1 MSTRRRQRVDW
12 SDLNDWDDSTAFDDW
27 GTVEVASDDDH
38 ETDPQPSS
46 SVANNEKTRNT
57 ASPSAKTTSR
67 KRNKRPSRQKRA
79 KTTNSIENDSID
91 EDDLIKDRNDDTTI
105 DQSGYDDHVELDP
118 KQAIIDDG
126 DDKITVDNG
135 DDKTPVDIVDHIVGN
150 DELQGDATQV
160 KQNLGLWLDQSSIM
174 QDHDDLTSPIIN
186 EEDDHVIKDDET
198 GVDDDR
204 LFTQLPSNNEQAID
218 EATEFPLE
226 NDGDDTGLPTGYDD
240 GVNAVDE
247 VPLDENNGQVEKSSS
262 SDSLEMNTTT
272 SQPSIGVD
280 DQSVNDHNSDDTAI
294 EKSLAGLTR
303 QASHDSIDDGKSSSE
318 YGSQSLYNTPS
329 DADTNASM
337 LEFLGDD
344 SDYEEMEK
352 ARQILRQKRGRNSMM
367 RFRPHRQALDSLAA
381 ASTARTRPV
390 PTASPFGVEDTTS
403 DNTGTTSDNA
413 GSDLETESSYDS
425 AMGSMLSPMTQ
436 PSTRDHDDDESDLPV
451 EDYNESTI
459 ADAIDHADN
468 AYAGSNDTDIDKMI
482 AGADIDDD
490 DRIDLNSPSSTG
502 DSEYE
507 DDSLQFDDNEKTADG
522 PVAGDGTGLAKPG
535 SLSKRRSGGDE
546 SPQAEVELDV
556 DDSTPVDSTG
566 DENDSTGSNG
576 KPKSNLGGL
585 FKKFLAQAKSEL
597 HGGDDGEDAP
607 QESGPA
613 VETSEKKM
621 EGSSDDED
629 RAPRKKLSF
638 KEIIGLLKSPAR
650 LFGLIRHTIA
660 TARKLSM
667 IIGLVIALIIAWA
680 GVNIPSV
687 LDKGSASG
695 QSVDEGTITVTKT
708 AWRDSTA
715 FVTVNNKSDMI
726 AHVGGKAVVRSWAPS
741 SSPLTWIGARETASC
756 IIPSTDVD
764 PGATKEIKTTG
775 CSKPSGVWH
784 RVKAELEYE

>member
-38 ETDPQPSS
+38 KTAPQPPS
-46 SVANNEKTRNT
+46 SVTNNEKTRST

-67 KRNKRPSRQKRA
+67 KRNKRPARQKRA
-79 KTTNSIENDSID
+79 KTTNDSIN
-91 EDDLIKDRNDDTTI
+91 EDDLLLDRNDDTAI
-105 DQSGYDDHVELDP
+105 DQSGYNDHVELDP
-118 KQAIIDDG
+118 KQAIIDD
-126 DDKITVDNG
+126 DNDKITVDDG
-135 DDKTPVDIVDHIVGN
+135 YDKTPVNTVDHIVGN
-150 DELQGDATQV
+150 DDLQGDATQV
-160 KQNLGLWLDQSSIM
+160 KQDLGSWLDQSSMM
-174 QDHDDLTSPIIN
+174 QDHDDLTSPIID
-186 EEDDHVIKDDET
+186 EEDDTVIKDDET
-198 GVDDDR
+198 GVNDDS
-204 LFTQLPSNNEQAID
+204 LFTHLPSNNEQVSD
-218 EATEFPLE
+218 EATELPLE
-226 NDGDDTGLPTGYDD
+226 NDETDTELPTGYDD
-240 GVNAVDE
+240 GIKAVDE
-247 VPLDENNGQVEKSSS
+247 VPLGENNEQATQPSSP
-262 SDSLEMNTTT
+262 DSLEMNTTT
-272 SQPSIGVD
+272 SPSLIGDD
-280 DQSVNDHNSDDTAI
+280 DQSVNDHNSDDTTI
-294 EKSLAGLTR
+294 EESLAGLTR
-303 QASHDSIDDGKSSSE
+303 QARHDSIDDGKSSSE
-318 YGSQSLYNTPS
+318 YGSQSSYNTPS
-329 DADTNASM
+329 DADTKASM

-344 SDYEEMEK
+344 SDYEEMAK

-381 ASTARTRPV
+381 ASTSRTRPV
-390 PTASPFGVEDTTS
+390 PTASPFGMEDTTGDS
-403 DNTGTTSDNA
+403 TGS
-413 GSDLETESSYDS
+413 GLETESSYDS
-425 AMGSMLSPMTQ
+425 AMGSMLSPMAK
-436 PSTRDHDDDESDLPV
+436 PSTLDHNDDNESDLPV

-459 ADAIDHADN
+459 ADTIDHADN
-468 AYAGSNDTDIDKMI
+468 VYAGSNDTDIDKMI

-490 DRIDLNSPSSTG
+490 DRIDLDSPSSTG

-507 DDSLQFDDNEKTADG
+507 DDSLQFDDNEESADE
-522 PVAGDGTGLAKPG
+522 PVAGESTGLAKPG
-535 SLSKRRSGGDE
+535 SLSKRRSEGNE
-546 SPQAEVELDV
+546 TPQSEVELDV
-556 DDSTPVDSTG
+556 DDSAPVDSTG
-566 DENDSTGSNG
+566 DEKSTTDSKG
-576 KPKSNLGGL
+576 KPKSSLGGL

-607 QESGPA
+607 QESGPV
-613 VETSEKKM
+613 VEPSKEKI
-621 EGSSDDED
+621 GGPSDDED
-629 RAPRKKLSF
+629 REPRKKLSF
-638 KEIIGLLKSPAR
+638 KETIGLLKSPAR

-715 FVTVNNKSDMI
+715 FVTVKNKSDMI

-741 SSPLTWIGARETASC
+741 ASPLTWIGARETASC

>member
-1 MSTRRRQRVDW
+1 MSTRKRQRVDW

-27 GTVEVASDDDH
+27 GTVEIASDDDH
-38 ETDPQPSS
+38 ETVPQPTS
-46 SVANNEKTRNT
+46 SVINNEKTRST
-57 ASPSAKTTSR
+57 ASPSAKATSR
-67 KRNKRPSRQKRA
+67 KRNKRPARQKRA
-79 KTTNSIENDSID
+79 KTANNSID
-91 EDDLIKDRNDDTTI
+91 EDDLIKDRNDDAAV
-105 DQSGYDDHVELDP
+105 DQSGYDDHVELNP
-118 KQAIIDDG
+118 RQAIIDD
-126 DDKITVDNG
+126 DNDKTTVDNG
-135 DDKTPVDIVDHIVGN
+135 DDKTTVDTEDHIVRN
-150 DELQGDATQV
+150 DDLQGDATQV
-160 KQNLGLWLDQSSIM
+160 KQDLGSWLDQSSMM
-174 QDHDDLTSPIIN
+174 QNYDDLASPIID
-186 EEDDHVIKDDET
+186 EEDDPAIKDDET
-198 GVDDDR
+198 GVDYNS
-204 LFTQLPSNNEQAID
+204 LFIHLPSNNEQISD
-218 EATEFPLE
+218 EATELPLE
-226 NDGDDTGLPTGYDD
+226 NDGNDTGLPIGYDD

-247 VPLDENNGQVEKSSS
+247 VTLDENNGQATRPSSP
-262 SDSLEMNTTT
+262 DGLEMNTTISPAST
-272 SQPSIGVD
+272 GVD
-280 DQSVNDHNSDDTAI
+280 DQSVNDHNSDGTAI

-318 YGSQSLYNTPS
+318 HGSQLSYNTFS
-329 DADTNASM
+329 DADTKASM

-344 SDYEEMEK
+344 SDYEEMAK

-390 PTASPFGVEDTTS
+390 PTASPFGMEDTTG
-403 DNTGTTSDNA
+403 DNAGTTSDNA
-413 GSDLETESSYDS
+413 GSDIDTEPSYDS
-425 AMGSMLSPMTQ
+425 AMGSMLPPMAK
-436 PSTRDHDDDESDLPV
+436 PSTRDHDDNNESDLPV

-468 AYAGSNDTDIDKMI
+468 DYAGSNDTDIDKMI

-490 DRIDLNSPSSTG
+490 DRIDLDSPSSTG

-507 DDSLQFDDNEKTADG
+507 DDSLQFDDNEESADE
-522 PVAGDGTGLAKPG
+522 PIAGESTGLAKPG

-546 SPQAEVELDV
+546 APQAEVELDV
-556 DDSTPVDSTG
+556 DDSAPVDSTG
-566 DENDSTGSNG
+566 DEKSNADSNG
-576 KPKSNLGGL
+576 KPKSSLGGL

-607 QESGPA
+607 QESEPA
-613 VETSEKKM
+613 VEPSREKI
-621 EGSSDDED
+621 GSSSDDED
-629 RAPRKKLSF
+629 REPRKKPSL
-638 KEIIGLLKSPAR
+638 KETIGLLKSPVR

-680 GVNIPSV
+680 GTNIPSV

-715 FVTVNNKSDMI
+715 FVTVKNKSDMI